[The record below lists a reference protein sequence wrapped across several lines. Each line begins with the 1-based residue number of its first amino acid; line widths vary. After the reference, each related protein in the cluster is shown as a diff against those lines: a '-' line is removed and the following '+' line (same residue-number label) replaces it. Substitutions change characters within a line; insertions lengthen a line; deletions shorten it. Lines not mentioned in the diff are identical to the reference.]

1 MSMADSLY
9 APISLG
15 RWDPYR
21 RTPSVSLRDG
31 KIKFLPGRGTQGQ
44 FPVKEATFPV
54 GARLEFRAQ
63 KGDKYFDGDHSQYLG
78 STLWVVEP
86 GGGRTLLADGFVLHI
101 SLTVAAKN
109 LKKRGIPFRA
119 VSFYEGKDRNAVEK
133 EISIEKL
140 GGRLTT
146 GLILGMSNFW
156 LGAIAAAFIH
166 SLTQII
172 ALGAFA
178 FAILATITLRYAT
191 SKRVASLAIA
201 STLITYAAG
210 YLVAVV
216 LVRSILSGF
225 TGK

>member
-1 MSMADSLY
+1 MTDSSG

-31 KIKFLPGRGTQGQ
+31 RIKFVPGRGTQGQ
-44 FPVKEATFPV
+44 FPVKDAAFPV

-63 KGDKYFDGDHSQYLG
+63 KGDRYFGGDHSQYLG
-78 STLWVVEP
+78 ASLWVVEP
-86 GGGRTLLADGFVLHI
+86 GGSRTLLADGFVLYM
-101 SLTVAAKN
+101 SLTVAARN
-109 LKKRGIPFRA
+109 LKKHGIPFRA
-119 VSFYEGKDRNAVEK
+119 VSFYEGEDRNVIEK
-133 EISIEKL
+133 EISIEKS
-140 GGRLTT
+140 GVRFTM

-156 LGAIAAAFIH
+156 VGAIAGAFIR
-166 SLTQII
+166 SLGQIM

-178 FAILATITLRYAT
+178 FAILAIITLRSAA
-191 SKRVASLAIA
+191 SKRVASVGIA

-210 YLVAVV
+210 YVVAVV

-225 TGK
+225 AGR